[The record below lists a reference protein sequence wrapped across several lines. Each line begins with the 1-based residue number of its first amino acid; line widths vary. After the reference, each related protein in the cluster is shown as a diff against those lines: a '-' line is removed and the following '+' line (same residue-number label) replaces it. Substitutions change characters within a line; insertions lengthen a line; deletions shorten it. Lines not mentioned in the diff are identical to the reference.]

1 VKDLQDIHEIQ
12 LIPIGEKVVFFRGV
26 KSRKIPE
33 GKIGIVENY
42 KYIAYLNKKSGERE
56 YAVLYDVRLPNG
68 KIHRTQA
75 RCIMPL
81 ADWENPSVREAM
93 LKKKG
98 NPEDPIMGKAWLQGG
113 VQLIKDGKRK

>member
-1 VKDLQDIHEIQ
+1 MKAIKEIE
-12 LIPIGEKVVFFRGV
+12 LIPIGTRVVFFRGV

-42 KYIAYLNKKSGERE
+42 KYIHYLNKKSGERE

-93 LKKKG
+93 KKEKNKSDGIEGTADWEMLKK
-98 NPEDPIMGKAWLQGG
+98 
-113 VQLIKDGKRK
+113 